1 MWGREGVQREFFQC
15 KNALLSGAVGRHGT
29 GAAGALALAQPR
41 VPSSVPGKLCSPAEP
56 GASRGCPRHPAPPF
70 PRCAAFPGLNT
81 PKRAALVHWRGC
93 LGCPSAESCPCA
105 QGLSFKS
112 FYFNIIIITHLQL
125 KSVLLKK
132 YSPSLPNTHMHSQAF
147 LVLLNTT
154 L

>member
-1 MWGREGVQREFFQC
+1 MPSFREQLGDTVPGLR
-15 KNALLSGAVGRHGT
+15 GAP
-29 GAAGALALAQPR
+29 ALAQPR

-56 GASRGCPRHPAPPF
+56 GASRGCPGHPAPPF

-81 PKRAALVHWRGC
+81 PKRVAVIHWRGC
-93 LGCPSAESCPCA
+93 LGCPSAESYPCA

-125 KSVLLKK
+125 KFTYSEKKNSLLLKK
-132 YSPSLPNTHMHSQAF
+132 YSPSLPNTHVHSPEF